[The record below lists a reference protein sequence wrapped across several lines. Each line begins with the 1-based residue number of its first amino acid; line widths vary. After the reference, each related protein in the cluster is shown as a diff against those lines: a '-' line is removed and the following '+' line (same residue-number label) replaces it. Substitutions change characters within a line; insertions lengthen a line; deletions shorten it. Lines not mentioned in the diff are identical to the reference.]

1 MNAVEDM
8 RDKSFEENRPL
19 LFSIAYRM
27 LGSAADAEDLVQD
40 TYLRW
45 RAEPREDV
53 QSPKHY
59 LTTVI
64 TRQAINHLQSARVRR
79 EQYVGPWLPEP
90 VLTSAMRDPVE
101 LAESLTVAFLVL
113 LESLGPVER
122 AVFLLSE
129 VFDYSMNEIA
139 ETTGKSVANCRQ
151 ILHRARQAVRG
162 RRRSYAVSDESVKP
176 VVENFSRA
184 VYAGDV
190 RSLLDLLA
198 ADAVLYADGGGKVQA
213 AINPIYGADRVA
225 RFLAGISTKGVAG
238 TNIEYREIN
247 RQPGYL
253 VFRAGALE
261 GAITFDVADGQ
272 IQAIYLIS
280 NPDKLAALKK
290 EEER

>member
-1 MNAVEDM
+1 MNAVEDI

-45 RAEPREDV
+45 RAEPRDDV

-79 EQYVGPWLPEP
+79 EQYIGPWLPEL

-190 RSLLDLLA
+190 RSLLDTLA

-213 AINPIYGADRVA
+213 AINPIFGADRVA

-247 RQPGYL
+247 RQPGCL
-253 VFRAGALE
+253 VFRAGVLE
-261 GAITFDVADGQ
+261 GAVTFDVADGQ